1 MNFKGV
7 LVMTTKKS
15 SKKETITIV
24 GAGPVGALLAIIL
37 GRAGYHVNLFE
48 SRRDCRKHAIYQGNS
63 INIALSDRGWL
74 ALESVGIAKQ
84 IKANAIPMK
93 KRVIHAI
100 DGSLTEQAYGK
111 EEQAIWSVSRSGIN
125 EQLLDLAEA
134 EETVNIIFEQRL
146 IQVNFDNACSTLTH
160 GQSAYEVHADYLFGA
175 DGAFS
180 KVRRLAQE
188 TPRFSYSQA
197 YMPQCYI
204 ELTMPANENAVTN
217 NAFEMEKKA
226 LHIWPR
232 KDFMLIALPNHD
244 GSFTC
249 TLFLNF
255 ESKSGTEASFNSLKT
270 TEKVERFFREN
281 FSDAML
287 LLENPIE
294 EFMQKSANPLFLVS
308 VDPWVVNN
316 KVALI
321 GDAAHAM
328 VPFYGQGL
336 NCSFEDCRELGLL
349 INKHQGNWSK
359 IFPDYQTKR
368 KVNADAI
375 TELAKH
381 NFVEMSDLSGNTLFL
396 LQKKIEAK
404 FHDLYPEL
412 WTPLYSMVTFSP
424 HLPYEKALSIGKQQN
439 IIMKKLMTELIQVP
453 NIENCWHES
462 FVYQK
467 MYELVQAKPL
477 GRDIGNSQL
486 PSRCVRLSRN

>member
-1 MNFKGV
+1 MHFEGV
-7 LVMTTKKS
+7 LVMTTEQS
-15 SKKETITIV
+15 DKKEKITIV
-24 GAGPVGALLAIIL
+24 GAGPVGSLLAVIL
-37 GRAGYHVNLFE
+37 GRVGYQINLFE
-48 SRRDCRKHAIYQGNS
+48 SRKDCRKHSIYQGKS

-93 KRVIHAI
+93 KRVMHAI

-111 EEQAIWSVSRSGIN
+111 EGQAIWSVSRSGLN

-134 EETVNIIFEQRL
+134 EENVTINFEQRL
-146 IQVNFDNACSTLTH
+146 IQVNFDNACSTLAH
-160 GQSAYEVHADYLFGA
+160 NHRAHEVHASYLFGA

-188 TPRFSYSQA
+188 TPRFSYNQA

-204 ELTMPANENAVTN
+204 ELTMPANENVEIN
-217 NAFEMEKKA
+217 KRYRIEKEA

-249 TLFLNF
+249 TLFLNL
-255 ESKSGTEASFNSLKT
+255 ESKSNTEVSFNSLKT
-270 TEKVERFFREN
+270 IEEVKGFFEEN
-281 FSDAML
+281 FADAML
-287 LLENPIE
+287 LLGNPID

-316 KVALI
+316 KIALI

-336 NCSFEDCRELGLL
+336 NCSFEDCRELDIL
-349 INKHQGNWSK
+349 INKHQGDWSK
-359 IFPDYQTKR
+359 IFPDYQKKR

-375 TELAKH
+375 TELAKQ
-381 NFVEMSDLSGNTLFL
+381 NFAEMSDLSGNTLFL

-404 FHDLYPEL
+404 FHELYPDL
-412 WTPLYSMVTFSP
+412 WTPLYSLVTFSP
-424 HLPYEKALSIGKQQN
+424 HLPYEKALLIGKQQN
-439 IIMKKLMTELIQVP
+439 IIMKKLMSELKQMP
-453 NIENCWHES
+453 DIENCWHES

-477 GRDIGNSQL
+477 GRDIGNS
-486 PSRCVRLSRN
+486 